1 MKKLTCIFTLISV
14 ALIFSSLFLTGCSD
28 DSLTASPDEAK
39 GIERFGKIPNE
50 FQEIIENNEFR
61 EITAFEDRLLKWDVS
76 SFDMDNHTTNHKV
89 SMLDLYGEELAVYEF
104 SADDAY
110 SVTTLTATDDGGFL
124 FVLGFSD
131 YAYSNED
138 VWASDK
144 GIASRVI
151 KCDKSG
157 KLQFDT
163 PFNDVVGEG
172 LKYCF
177 EKDGKYYLFGTN
189 EIPETKIQGV
199 YSSTDVYMAV
209 VDKNGEIL
217 ETKCLAG
224 SDYDELYSVEVSDNG
239 FLMSVYSK
247 SDDGDF
253 SYSEADGYTVGWV
266 ISVNDNLEIVE
277 KRKGQGRDTFDYRV
291 GEKDGVTIY
300 KSDKLFDDFDA
311 GEPTSFIDYGD
322 FYMIVSERITGVYE
336 DTPPMYNQKW
346 HYTET
351 VYSAYNDKGR
361 LLFRGAI
368 DSSPDFDE
376 MV

>member
-1 MKKLTCIFTLISV
+1 MKKLTCIFTLIYIV
-14 ALIFSSLFLTGCSD
+14 TIILTGCSN
-28 DSLTASPDEAK
+28 DSPTASPDEAN

-50 FQEIIENNEFR
+50 FQKIIENNEYR
-61 EITAFEDRLLKWDVS
+61 EITAFEDRLLKWDVT
-76 SFDMDNHTTNHKV
+76 SFDMENNTKVHKV
-89 SMLDLYGEELAVYEF
+89 SMLDLYGEELAVYEV
-104 SADDAY
+104 SSDDAY
-110 SVTTLTATDDGGFL
+110 SVTTLTATEDGGFL

-131 YAYSNED
+131 YAYDED
-138 VWASDK
+138 MWASDN

-157 KLQFDT
+157 KLQFAT
-163 PFNDVVGEG
+163 PLNDVVGEG

-189 EIPETKIQGV
+189 ETPETKIQGV

-217 ETKCLAG
+217 KTQCIAG
-224 SDYDELYSVEVSDNG
+224 SDYDELYSIDVSDNG
-239 FLMSVYSK
+239 FIMSVYSQ

-253 SYSEADGYTVGWV
+253 SYSESDGYAVGWV
-266 ISVNDNLEIVE
+266 IELNDNLEIVE
-277 KRKGQGRDTFDYRV
+277 KKKGLGRDTFDYRV

-300 KSDKLFDDFDA
+300 KSDELFDDFDA

-336 DTPPMYNQKW
+336 DTPPYISSIW

-351 VYSAYNDKGR
+351 VYSAYNNKDR

-368 DSSPDFDE
+368 DSSPDFED
-376 MV
+376 MAK